1 MKKED
6 LGALKNLYGEMYN
19 GSLTESE
26 NTKPTVTKTINT
38 GLGIYESIQA
48 LENEKSKEVIT
59 EEVKKEEVVIVES
72 STPSTTPMKNHTAM
86 LGESSWGTASKV
98 KDIAGLYSS
107 IYEAKGEKE
116 EKKDCVKAD
125 KKTMHNCA
133 KKVCSEQW
141 GVGECIYGQHAVPDA
156 EGHVAWYDVMFE
168 HGIEKGVDISTLE
181 VLEEGS
187 HNEHVEHSA
196 ELTEKKELDKDGDG
210 DKDFAD
216 VMIARMIASGMS
228 KEEAMAKVK
237 NKEYDL
243 KDGKKE
249 EVKEATAMAKRGYD
263 EAPIRRKI
271 AAKTGGG
278 KSADRATALAG
289 KETYGRKGVDSKA
302 REGLARKQRTDFRK
316 TTSSSPGLHGYGH
329 KSNDPAVKEKQ
340 AARGAQRG
348 VLTPNEKKSLNRE
361 DFSMSDDNQ
370 LYEVVAS
377 YLLENNFA
385 EDIDSAN
392 AIMENMSSAW
402 VVQIVEDYN
411 EYVEDFN
418 VFVENVELA
427 GYDLDEFTDEEL
439 EEAYKSVDK
448 KKAVER
454 AANKEKAAKNID
466 KYTKYRAKGM
476 ESANRMRGALTGG
489 RKADRPAPKADKSKD
504 APGGYDPEKLNKDWQ
519 SRSTPDSK
527 LKRRTAKGMETETVS
542 QRMDREHPYKNRMT
556 GKMGREYGSR
566 AAANVTDVMRQLKGN
581 KKKED

>member
-6 LGALKNLYGEMYN
+6 LGALKNLYGEMYS
-19 GSLTESE
+19 GSPSESSCD
-26 NTKPTVTKTINT
+26 KPTVTKTINT
-38 GLGIYESIQA
+38 GLDIYESIKNSVSESTPQVIS
-48 LENEKSKEVIT
+48 EETEKV
-59 EEVKKEEVVIVES
+59 EVVVS

-98 KDIAGLYSS
+98 SDIAGLYSS
-107 IYEAKGEKE
+107 IYEKKELDKDGDGDKDFADVQIARMIASGMSKEEAIRRVKDKDYNLKGG

-125 KKTMHNCA
+125 EKTTHNCA

-156 EGHVAWYDVMFE
+156 EGNVAWYDVMFE

-187 HNEHVEHSA
+187 HGEHVEHEGQ
-196 ELTEKKELDKDGDG
+196 ELTEK
-210 DKDFAD
+210 
-216 VMIARMIASGMS
+216 
-228 KEEAMAKVK
+228 
-237 NKEYDL
+237 
-243 KDGKKE
+243 
-249 EVKEATAMAKRGYD
+249 TAMAKRGYD
-263 EAPIRRKI
+263 EAPIRKKI

-278 KSADRATALAG
+278 KSADRATALASA
-289 KETYGRKGVDSKA
+289 ETYGRKGVDSKA

-329 KSNDPAVKEKQ
+329 KSNDPAVKAKQ

-385 EDIDSAN
+385 EDLDSAH

-402 VVQIVEDYN
+402 VGQIVEDYN
-411 EYVEDFN
+411 EYVEDYN
-418 VFVENVELA
+418 MFVENVEIA
-427 GYDLDEFTDEEL
+427 GYDLDELTDEDL
-439 EEAYKSVDK
+439 EEAYKDVDK
-448 KKAVER
+448 KKAVEK

-466 KYTKYRAKGM
+466 KYSKYRVKGM
-476 ESANRMRGALTGG
+476 EMANRMRGGTTGG
-489 RKADRPAPKADKSKD
+489 RKADRPAVKGDKSKD
-504 APGGYDPEKLNKDWQ
+504 QPGGYNPEKLNKDWQ

-527 LKRRTAKGMETETVS
+527 LKRRTAKGMESETVS

-556 GKMGREYGSR
+556 GKMGRQYGSR
-566 AAANVTDVMRQLKGN
+566 AAANVTDVLRQLKGN
-581 KKKED
+581 KKED

>member
-6 LGALKNLYGEMYN
+6 LGALKNLYGEMYS
-19 GSLTESE
+19 GSPSESSCD
-26 NTKPTVTKTINT
+26 KPTVTKTINT
-38 GLGIYESIQA
+38 GLDIYESIKNSVSESTPQVIS
-48 LENEKSKEVIT
+48 EETEKV
-59 EEVKKEEVVIVES
+59 EVVVS

-98 KDIAGLYSS
+98 SDIASLYSS
-107 IYEAKGEKE
+107 IYEKKELDKDGDGDKDFADVQIARMIASGMSKEEAIRRVKDKDYNLKGG

-125 KKTMHNCA
+125 EKTTHNCA

-156 EGHVAWYDVMFE
+156 EGNVAWYDVMFE

-187 HNEHVEHSA
+187 HGEHVEHEGQ
-196 ELTEKKELDKDGDG
+196 ELTEK
-210 DKDFAD
+210 
-216 VMIARMIASGMS
+216 
-228 KEEAMAKVK
+228 
-237 NKEYDL
+237 
-243 KDGKKE
+243 
-249 EVKEATAMAKRGYD
+249 TAMAKRGYD
-263 EAPIRRKI
+263 EAPIRKKI

-278 KSADRATALAG
+278 KSADRATALAN
-289 KETYGRKGVDSKA
+289 KETYGRKDVDSKA

-329 KSNDPAVKEKQ
+329 KSNDPAVKAKQ

-385 EDIDSAN
+385 EDLDSAH

-402 VVQIVEDYN
+402 VGQIVEDYN
-411 EYVEDFN
+411 EYVEDYN
-418 VFVENVELA
+418 MFVENVEIA
-427 GYDLDEFTDEEL
+427 GYDLDELTDEDL
-439 EEAYKSVDK
+439 EEAYKDVDK

-466 KYTKYRAKGM
+466 KYSKYRVKGM
-476 ESANRMRGALTGG
+476 EMANRMRGGTTGG
-489 RKADRPAPKADKSKD
+489 RKADRPAVKGDKSKD
-504 APGGYDPEKLNKDWQ
+504 APGGYNPEKLNKDWQ

-527 LKRRTAKGMETETVS
+527 LKRRKDGKMETETVS

-556 GKMGREYGSR
+556 GKMGRQYGSR
-566 AAANVTDVMRQLKGN
+566 AAANVTDVLRQLKGN
-581 KKKED
+581 KKED